1 MVKQMVRSN
10 MYMLYRSTYYIT
22 KENILFHKHKHRC
35 RWTDFYY
42 ADPASRLRKMTA
54 LNIKLVSKFLFT
66 YRKRVAFGV
75 LMCAFCNACWGVM
88 NALDT

>member
-1 MVKQMVRSN
+1 MPMDRVLLCRSG
-10 MYMLYRSTYYIT
+10 L
-22 KENILFHKHKHRC
+22 
-35 RWTDFYY
+35 
-42 ADPASRLRKMTA
+42 RLRKITA